1 MERIILYTILVIIA
15 YIGTL
20 ILGLVLSV
28 EVTKLLKEKKI
39 RLPWAK
45 E

>member
-1 MERIILYTILVIIA
+1 MERIILYTLLVILA
-15 YIGTL
+15 YIVTL
-20 ILGLVLSV
+20 ILGLFLSI
-28 EVTKLLKEKKI
+28 EVTKLLKEKKL

>member
-1 MERIILYTILVIIA
+1 MERIIFYTLVVILA
-15 YIGTL
+15 YIVTL
-20 ILGLVLSV
+20 ILGLVLSI
-28 EVTKLLKEKKI
+28 EVTKLLKEKKF